1 MNPLL
6 AISTLTIIILMI
18 MVPLIQKNK
27 KKKAF
32 LRNLLY
38 CQKQVPA
45 ALLQIKELS
54 NITHF
59 FTEAEE
65 RQYTQDHKGLHETA
79 TRVIRSR
86 FMAKEKVD
94 SGNIEDFIAKYKE
107 CGILRAQNNKLNDA
121 YIKLTTSD
129 RLRMALEEYES
140 IKSAKN
146 YLTESK
152 KCDFIN
158 KHSSIVDILS
168 LSFQHNVLLE
178 VILTNTNSTTTEQT
192 LRDFCRDIK
201 RIDELKKEI
210 NQKYVWREM
219 EDKSLY
225 FQSVLKYPLS
235 DQQRNAIV
243 LDEDNVLV
251 ISSAGS
257 GKTFS
262 LQGKVKYLVEQRH
275 VAPANILL
283 VTFTRKAAE
292 SLKERINMEGVT
304 CSTFDALANK
314 IVATA
319 TGEKPNI
326 CDEKNVNEYVFKQLF
341 QDSEFLKAVTEYL
354 LLGSNNSQTEADA
367 EDTQELVESR
377 KATDRRTILPCMDGH
392 VVFTKS
398 EQERIIGDI
407 LAMNGVKYRY
417 EENYENY
424 VATSEHRQYKPD
436 FSIHYTTTETVTITN
451 EDGSTRTETHEAEKR
466 VYLEH
471 FGIGI
476 DGQVPQ
482 WFAKEGETRHTATQR
497 YTDGMNWKRSLHR
510 ENGTILLETSSAD
523 FQLSGNK
530 GIEKKLLK
538 MLSEVGVPLK
548 PLPSKEIIKMMDD
561 SNPQRLRS
569 IKQMVTA
576 FVSLL
581 KGSCKD
587 LDSIIIDLQAD
598 ILQYK
603 PSLVDI
609 LKRKEGK
616 LKHIAQLQKRRDLII
631 LEKIIRPY
639 YQLYQQRL
647 QELHQKD
654 FTDIITEAT
663 QYCRTTLPKRYD
675 YILIDEFQDLSIV
688 RYKFIQALRSD
699 TPYRTKLFC
708 VGDDWQSIYRFA
720 GSDIS
725 LFNNFSSYFGFA
737 EECKIETTYRFGEPL
752 ASLSSDFILA
762 NPLQRKK
769 QVKCLES
776 AHTDITC
783 MPIIHDKRF
792 NKGTVSNVSRVIS
805 HIMRSIPPD
814 KKVYFLGRY
823 GFDVNTLTEAGIA
836 VRIQGERPYI
846 ILNHR
851 ECPFLTVHQSKGLE
865 ADYVILL
872 NCNSGTYGFPSTIE
886 DDPVLSYV
894 LSSSDQ
900 FRFSE
905 ERRLFY
911 VAITR
916 SSKHTYVLYDEKKPS
931 IFLNKFINE
940 TQPQYGYCPL
950 CKGGH
955 RVKFQEKTVR
965 NGNTMIEYRCSN
977 ERFGCMYNK
986 IEWINSIPPP
996 STNTSTTTMYN
1007 ITRSKYNYRNS

>member
-1 MNPLL
+1 MTT
-6 AISTLTIIILMI
+6 SLTILATTVIVIVIII
-18 MVPLIQKNK
+18 IAIQNGK

-32 LRNLLY
+32 LWSLSY
-38 CQKQVPA
+38 CQKQAPT
-45 ALLQIKELS
+45 ALQQITKLS
-54 NITHF
+54 NISHF
-59 FTEAEE
+59 FTEEE
-65 RQYTQDHKGLHETA
+65 EKQYIQDYKGLYDTA
-79 TRVIRSR
+79 TRVVQSR
-86 FMAKEKVD
+86 FLANEKVD
-94 SGNIEDFIAKYKE
+94 SSVFNNFLSKYK
-107 CGILRAQNNKLNDA
+107 GISALRVQNNKLNNA
-121 YIKLTTSD
+121 YTKLTTD
-129 RLRMALEEYES
+129 NFMREALEVYLS
-140 IKSAKN
+140 IRSAHS
-146 YLTESK
+146 YFTESRK
-152 KCDFIN
+152 HNFVN
-158 KHSSIVDILS
+158 KYFPVAEVLD
-168 LSFQHNVLLE
+168 LSFKNHELLE
-178 VILTNTNSTTTEQT
+178 AIMTNIDSTITEQT
-192 LRDFCRDIK
+192 LRDFCRDTK
-201 RIDELKKEI
+201 RIDESKKEI
-210 NQKYVWREM
+210 NQEYVYRELK
-219 EDKSLY
+219 DKFRY

-275 VAPANILL
+275 VDPANILL

-292 SLKERINMEGVT
+292 SLKERINMDGVT

-319 TGEKPNI
+319 TKEKPNI

-341 QDSEFLKAVTEYL
+341 GDSGFLKAVTEYL

-367 EDTQELVESR
+367 EDAQELVESR

-407 LAMNGVKYRY
+407 LALNGVKYRY
-417 EENYENY
+417 EENYEHH
-424 VATSEHRQYKPD
+424 VATPEHQQYKPD
-436 FSIHYTTTETVTITN
+436 FSIYYTATENITVTGEDGRTHTETREVK
-451 EDGSTRTETHEAEKR
+451 KR

-471 FGIGI
+471 FGVGI

-482 WFAKEGETRHTATQR
+482 WFAKEGETRHSATKR
-497 YTDGMNWKRSLHR
+497 YIDGMNWKRNLHL
-510 ENGTILLETSSAD
+510 EKGTILLETSSAD
-523 FQLSGNK
+523 FQLSGNE
-530 GIEKKLLK
+530 GVEKKLLK
-538 MLSEVGVPLK
+538 MLSEVGVPLA
-548 PLPSKEIIKMMDD
+548 PLPSEQIIKMMND

-569 IKQMVTA
+569 VKQMVTS

-603 PSLVDI
+603 PSLADI
-609 LKRKEGK
+609 VKGKEGK
-616 LKHIAQLQKRRDLII
+616 QNHIAHLQKKRDLSI

-639 YQLYQQRL
+639 YQLYQHRL
-647 QELHQKD
+647 QEAHQKD

-663 QYCRTTLPKRYD
+663 QFCTATPTKRYD
-675 YILIDEFQDLSIV
+675 YILVDEFQDLSIV
-688 RYKFIQALRSD
+688 RYKFIQALRSE

-725 LFNNFSSYFGFA
+725 LFNNFASYFGFV

-752 ASLSSDFILA
+752 ASLSSDFILT
-762 NPLQRKK
+762 NPLQKKK
-769 QVKCLES
+769 QVRCLES

-783 MPIIHDKRF
+783 MPIVHEKRL
-792 NKGTVSNVSRVIS
+792 KQGVVSNVAMVILQ
-805 HIMRSIPPD
+805 IMQGIPWD

-823 GFDVNTLTEAGIA
+823 GFDVNTLIEAGIA
-836 VRIQGERPYI
+836 VITRSERPYVI
-846 ILNHR
+846 FNNR
-851 ECPFLTVHQSKGLE
+851 EYPFLTVHQAKGLE

-872 NCNSGTYGFPSTIE
+872 NCNSGTYGFPSAIE

-894 LSSSDQ
+894 LSDSEQ
-900 FRFSE
+900 FRFAE

-916 SSKHTYVLYDEKKPS
+916 SSTHTFVLYDEKKPS
-931 IFLNKFINE
+931 IFLNGLINE

-950 CKGGH
+950 CKEGH
-955 RVKFQEKTVR
+955 RVKFQEKTIQ

-977 ERFGCMYNK
+977 ERFGCVYSK
-986 IEWINSIPPP
+986 VEWINRFFPNNKS
-996 STNTSTTTMYN
+996 NYKN
-1007 ITRSKYNYRNS
+1007 KKYD

>member
-1 MNPLL
+1 MNTLLSILATIVVVAVIVIL
-6 AISTLTIIILMI
+6 AIQN
-18 MVPLIQKNK
+18 VK
-27 KKKAF
+27 KKKTF
-32 LRNLLY
+32 LRDLSH

-45 ALLQIKELS
+45 ALRQINEFS

-59 FTEAEE
+59 FTEEE
-65 RQYTQDHKGLHETA
+65 ENQYTQNHKELYKTA
-79 TRVIRSR
+79 SSVIQSR
-86 FMAKEKVD
+86 FLEKAQVASD
-94 SGNIEDFIAKYKE
+94 NIKDFFTKYK
-107 CGILRAQNNKLNDA
+107 GISTLRAQNNKLNDA
-121 YIKLTTSD
+121 YTKLTAD
-129 RLRMALEEYES
+129 NCLREAMEEYAN
-140 IKSAKN
+140 IKSART
-146 YLTESK
+146 YLTESR
-152 KCDFIN
+152 KCNFVN
-158 KHSSIVDILS
+158 KYSPIANILT
-168 LSFQHNVLLE
+168 LLIQNHELPE
-178 VILTNTNSTTTEQT
+178 VILTNANCTATEQS
-192 LRDFCRDIK
+192 LRDFCNDIK
-201 RIDELKKEI
+201 QIDELKKER
-210 NQKYVWREM
+210 NQEYVYRELK
-219 EDKSLY
+219 DKFHY

-275 VAPANILL
+275 VDPANILL

-314 IVATA
+314 IVTTA
-319 TGEKPNI
+319 TREKPNI

-341 QDSEFLKAVTEYL
+341 GDSGFLKAVTEYL
-354 LLGSNNSQTEADA
+354 LLGSSNSQTEADA
-367 EDTQELVESR
+367 EDAQELVESR
-377 KATDRRTILPCMDGH
+377 KATDRRTFLPCMDGH
-392 VVFTKS
+392 VIFTKS

-407 LAMNGVKYRY
+407 LALNGVEYRY
-417 EENYENY
+417 EENYEHH
-424 VATSEHRQYKPD
+424 VATPEHQQYKPD
-436 FSIHYTTTETVTITN
+436 FSIYYTATENITITGEDGKTHTETRKVK
-451 EDGSTRTETHEAEKR
+451 KR

-471 FGIGI
+471 FGVGI

-482 WFAKEGETRHTATQR
+482 WFAKEGETRHTATKR
-497 YTDGMNWKRSLHR
+497 YTDGMNWKRNLHR
-510 ENGTILLETSSAD
+510 EKGTILLETSSAD
-523 FQLSGNK
+523 FQLSGNE
-530 GIEKKLLK
+530 GVEKKLLK
-538 MLSEVGVPLK
+538 MLSEVGVPLA
-548 PLPSKEIIKMMDD
+548 PLPSEQIIKIMND

-569 IKQMVTA
+569 VKQMVTS

-603 PSLVDI
+603 PSLADI
-609 LKRKEGK
+609 VKRKEGK
-616 LKHIAQLQKRRDLII
+616 QNHIAHLQKKRDLSI

-647 QELHQKD
+647 QEAHQKD
-654 FTDIITEAT
+654 FTDIIKEAT
-663 QYCRTTLPKRYD
+663 QFCITTPTKRYD

-688 RYKFIQALRSD
+688 RYKFIQALRSE

-725 LFNNFSSYFGFA
+725 LFNNFASYFGFV

-752 ASLSSDFILA
+752 ASLSSDFILT
-762 NPLQRKK
+762 NPLQKKK
-769 QVKCLES
+769 QVRCLES

-783 MPIIHDKRF
+783 MPIVHEKRI
-792 NKGTVSNVSRVIS
+792 KQGAVSNVAIVIS
-805 HIMRSIPPD
+805 QIMQGIPWD

-823 GFDVNTLTEAGIA
+823 GFDVNTLIEAGIA
-836 VRIQGERPYI
+836 VTTRGERPYV
-846 ILNHR
+846 ILNNR
-851 ECPFLTVHQSKGLE
+851 EYPFLTVHQAKGLE

-872 NCNSGTYGFPSTIE
+872 NCNSGTYGFPSAIE

-894 LSSSDQ
+894 LSDSEQ
-900 FRFSE
+900 FRFAE

-916 SSKHTYVLYDEKKPS
+916 SSTHTYVLYNEKKPS
-931 IFLNKFINE
+931 IFLNGLINE

-950 CKGGH
+950 CKEGH
-955 RVKFQEKTVR
+955 KVKFQEKTIQ

-977 ERFGCMYNK
+977 ERFGCVYSK
-986 IEWINSIPPP
+986 VEWINRISPNNK
-996 STNTSTTTMYN
+996 SNYKK
-1007 ITRSKYNYRNS
+1007 RKYD

>member
-1 MNPLL
+1 MGIPL
-6 AISTLTIIILMI
+6 AILTTTVVIAVIVVKAILDG
-18 MVPLIQKNK
+18 K

-32 LRNLLY
+32 LRDLSY
-38 CQKQVPA
+38 CQEHAPA
-45 ALLQIKELS
+45 ALQQIIGFYDVAHL
-54 NITHF
+54 

-65 RQYTQDHKGLHETA
+65 MQYTQEHKGLYETA
-79 TRVIRSR
+79 TRVLQS
-86 FMAKEKVD
+86 KYQEKGLVD
-94 SGNIEDFIAKYKE
+94 ILDIKDFIAKYK
-107 CGILRAQNNKLNDA
+107 GITSLREQNNKLNEA
-121 YIKLTTSD
+121 YTKLTTETQP
-129 RLRMALEEYES
+129 RWYLEEYARLGS
-140 IKSAKN
+140 GQS

-152 KCDFIN
+152 KCEFVD
-158 KHSSIVDILS
+158 KYSPIVDILN
-168 LSFQHNVLLE
+168 LSFQHRELLDA
-178 VILTNTNSTTTEQT
+178 ILANATTTEQT
-192 LRDFCRDIK
+192 LRDFCRDI
-201 RIDELKKEI
+201 RQIDELKKEW
-210 NQKYVWREM
+210 NQAFVRRELN
-219 EDKSLY
+219 EKSHY
-225 FQSVLKYPLS
+225 FDSVLKYPLS

-275 VAPANILL
+275 VDPANILL

-304 CSTFDALANK
+304 CSTFDALANR

-326 CDEKNVNEYVFKQLF
+326 CDEKNATEYVFRQLF
-341 QDSEFLKAVTEYL
+341 RDPEFLKAVTEYL

-367 EDTQELVESR
+367 EDAQELVEAR

-407 LAMNGVKYRY
+407 LAMNGVTYRY
-417 EENYENY
+417 EENYEYN
-424 VATSEHRQYKPD
+424 VATPEHQQYKPD
-436 FSIHYTTTETVTITN
+436 FSIHYTTTETVTITE
-451 EDGSTRTETHEAEKR
+451 EDGSTQKETREVKKR

-476 DGQVPQ
+476 DQKVPK
-482 WFAKEGETRHTATQR
+482 WFAKEGESRQTATQR
-497 YTDGMNWKRSLHR
+497 YTDGMNWKRNLHK
-510 ENGTILLETSSAD
+510 EKGTILLETRSSD
-523 FQLSGNK
+523 FQLSGNE
-530 GIEKKLLK
+530 GVEKMLLK
-538 MLSEVGVPLK
+538 MLTDVGVPLA
-548 PLPSKEIIKMMDD
+548 PLSPEKVIQMMDEA
-561 SNPQRLRS
+561 NPQRLRS
-569 IKQMVTA
+569 VKQMVTS

-587 LDSIIIDLQAD
+587 LDEIIIDLQAD
-598 ILQYK
+598 ILHYNL
-603 PSLVDI
+603 SLADI
-609 LKRKEGK
+609 VLRKEGK
-616 LKHIAQLQKRRDLII
+616 AHLQKKRDITI

-647 QELHQKD
+647 QEAKQKD

-663 QYCRTTLPKRYD
+663 HYCSTSSTKRYD

-699 TPYRTKLFC
+699 TPHKTKLFC

-725 LFNNFSSYFGFA
+725 LFNNFASYFGFV

-752 ASLSSDFILA
+752 ASLSSRFILA
-762 NPLQRKK
+762 NPLQKKK
-769 QVKCLES
+769 QVRCLES
-776 AHTDITC
+776 AHTGITC
-783 MPIIHDKRF
+783 VPVVHENRYG
-792 NKGTVSNVSRVIS
+792 KGIVSNVARALSQ
-805 HIMRSIPPD
+805 IMSGIPAD
-814 KKVYFLGRY
+814 NKVYFLGRY
-823 GFDVNTLTEAGIA
+823 GFDVNTLIEAGFRVTI
-836 VRIQGERPYI
+836 RGERPYVL
-846 ILNHR
+846 LNNR
-851 ECPFLTVHQSKGLE
+851 ECPFLTVHQAKGLE

-872 NCNSGTYGFPSTIE
+872 NCNSGTYGFPSAIE

-894 LSSSDQ
+894 LSDSDQ
-900 FRFSE
+900 FRFAE

-916 SSKHTYVLYDEKKPS
+916 SSKHTFILYDDKKPS
-931 IFLNKFINE
+931 VFLNGFINE
-940 TQPQYGYCPL
+940 TQPQYGYCPV
-950 CKGGH
+950 CKEGH
-955 RVKFQEKTVR
+955 RVKYQEKTVR

-977 ERFGCMYNK
+977 ERYGCPYSK
-986 IEWINSIPPP
+986 IEWINRVP
-996 STNTSTTTMYN
+996 YQQ
-1007 ITRSKYNYRNS
+1007 

>member
-1 MNPLL
+1 M
-6 AISTLTIIILMI
+6 
-18 MVPLIQKNK
+18 
-27 KKKAF
+27 
-32 LRNLLY
+32 
-38 CQKQVPA
+38 
-45 ALLQIKELS
+45 
-54 NITHF
+54 
-59 FTEAEE
+59 
-65 RQYTQDHKGLHETA
+65 D
-79 TRVIRSR
+79 
-86 FMAKEKVD
+86 
-94 SGNIEDFIAKYKE
+94 
-107 CGILRAQNNKLNDA
+107 
-121 YIKLTTSD
+121 
-129 RLRMALEEYES
+129 LEEYAR
-140 IKSAKN
+140 IGSADS
-146 YLTESK
+146 YLTESR
-152 KCDFIN
+152 KCDFVD
-158 KHSSIVDILS
+158 KYSSIVDILNI
-168 LSFQHNVLLE
+168 SFRHRELLNA
-178 VILTNTNSTTTEQT
+178 ILTNTTTTEQN
-192 LRDFCRDIK
+192 LRDFCRDIN
-201 RIDELKKEI
+201 RIDDLKKEW
-210 NQKYVWREM
+210 NQEFVRRELN
-219 EDKSLY
+219 EKSHY
-225 FQSVLKYPLS
+225 FDSVLKYPLS

-275 VAPANILL
+275 VDPSNILL

-326 CDEKNVNEYVFKQLF
+326 CDEKNASEYVFQQLF
-341 QDSEFLKAVTEYL
+341 RDPEFLKAVTEYL

-367 EDTQELVESR
+367 EDAQELVEAR

-417 EENYENY
+417 EENYEHN
-424 VATSEHRQYKPD
+424 VATLEHQQYKPD
-436 FSIHYTTTETVTITN
+436 FSIYYTTTEMVTIT
-451 EDGSTRTETHEAEKR
+451 EKDGSTRTEKREEEKR

-476 DGQVPQ
+476 DQKVSK
-482 WFAKEGETRHTATQR
+482 WFAKEGESRQTATER
-497 YTDGMNWKRSLHR
+497 YTNGMNWKRKLHK
-510 ENGTILLETSSAD
+510 EKGSILLETRSSD
-523 FQLSGNK
+523 FQLSGNE
-530 GIEKKLLK
+530 GVEKILLK
-538 MLSEVGVPLK
+538 MLADVGVPLA
-548 PLPSKEIIKMMDD
+548 PLSPEKIIQMMDEA
-561 SNPQRLRS
+561 NPQRLRS
-569 IKQMVTA
+569 VKQMVTS

-598 ILQYK
+598 ILNYNL
-603 PSLVDI
+603 SLADVV
-609 LKRKEGK
+609 LRKDGRQQ
-616 LKHIAQLQKRRDLII
+616 HRAHLQKKRDITI

-647 QELHQKD
+647 QKANQKD

-663 QYCRTTLPKRYD
+663 QYCLAKPTKRYD

-688 RYKFIQALRSD
+688 RYKFIQALRSN

-725 LFNNFSSYFGFA
+725 LFNDFASYFGFV

-752 ASLSSDFILA
+752 ASLSSNFILA
-762 NPLQRKK
+762 NPLQKKK
-769 QVKCLES
+769 QVRCLDF
-776 AHTDITC
+776 AYTGITC
-783 MPIIHDKRF
+783 MPVVHENRLKQ
-792 NKGTVSNVSRVIS
+792 GVVSNVAMVIAQ
-805 HIMRSIPPD
+805 IIRGIPAD

-823 GFDVNTLTEAGIA
+823 GFDVNTLIEA
-836 VRIQGERPYI
+836 RIPVITRGERPYV
-846 ILNHR
+846 ILNNR
-851 ECPFLTVHQSKGLE
+851 ECPFLTVHQAKGLE

-872 NCNSGTYGFPSTIE
+872 NCNSGTYGFPSAIE

-894 LSSSDQ
+894 LSDSDQ
-900 FRFSE
+900 FRFAE

-916 SSKHTYVLYDEKKPS
+916 SSKHTYILYDDKKPS
-931 IFLNKFINE
+931 VFLKGFINKS
-940 TQPQYGYCPL
+940 QPQYGYCPL
-950 CKGGH
+950 CKDGH
-955 RVKFQEKTVR
+955 RVKHQEKNIR

-977 ERFGCMYNK
+977 ERFGCTYSK
-986 IEWINSIPPP
+986 IEWINRVTP
-996 STNTSTTTMYN
+996 NT
-1007 ITRSKYNYRNS
+1007 KYNRKNKVI